1 MVYSTQIEKV
11 KHGLFPLLNDS
22 LYLNKSYLKIRR
34 SDGHFVD
41 HQASLMARLY
51 YTVEQYNYQY
61 WHLSAMVK
69 RKIHAEL
76 YKSTVSIVYVT
87 ITLTVREMSDGAV
100 L

>member
-1 MVYSTQIEKV
+1 MAIDYTTQWNN
-11 KHGLFPLLNDS
+11 LLIWRGEC
-22 LYLNKSYLKIRR
+22 L
-34 SDGHFVD
+34 
-41 HQASLMARLY
+41 
-51 YTVEQYNYQY
+51 
-61 WHLSAMVK
+61 VK